1 MSPPALRS
9 PVDLTARVGPLTL
22 RNPVI
27 AASGTFGYGQE
38 FAPFVDLA
46 AFGAVA
52 VKGLSLAP
60 RAGNPVPR
68 IVETRAGMLNA
79 IGLQNVGVEAFE
91 RDKMPALRELGV
103 PVIANFFGNSEDE
116 YRACAQRLSRV
127 EGVAALE
134 MNISCPNVKAGGIAF
149 GTNPALTRSVVEIV
163 RRASDLPLIVKLS
176 PNVTDIRP
184 LARAAVDGGADA
196 LSLINTI
203 TALAVDLDRRRPA
216 LANLTGGL
224 SGPAIKPIALR
235 LTWEVL
241 QEVTVPVIGLGGI
254 WEARDALEF
263 LCLGAC
269 AVQVGTVNFVRPWA
283 GREIA
288 AGIGGYLADQ
298 GVERLVDFIGTFRA
312 ERASP

>member
-1 MSPPALRS
+1 MPSAAPGS

-27 AASGTFGYGQE
+27 AASGTFGYGEE
-38 FAPFVDLA
+38 FAPYVHLS

-68 IVETRAGMLNA
+68 IVETRGGMLNA

-91 RDKMPALRELGV
+91 REKMPVLRGLGA

-116 YRACAQRLSRV
+116 YRDCARRLSAV
-127 EGVAALE
+127 EGLAALE

-149 GTNPALTRSVVEIV
+149 GTNPELTRGVVKAV
-163 RRASDLPLIVKLS
+163 RRVTDLPLIVKLS

-184 LARAAVDGGADA
+184 LARAAVEAGADA

-203 TALAVDLDRRRPA
+203 TAMAVDLDRRRPA

-224 SGPAIKPIALR
+224 SGPAVKPIALR

-241 QEVTVPVIGLGGI
+241 QEVRVPVIGLGGI
-254 WEARDALEF
+254 WDARDALEF

-269 AVQVGTVNFVRPWA
+269 AVQIGTVNFVRPWA

-288 AGIGGYLADQ
+288 EGIGQYLAGQ
-298 GVERLVDFIGTFRA
+298 GVARLADFVGTFRA
-312 ERASP
+312 AMA

>member
-1 MSPPALRS
+1 MSPAALQS

-22 RNPVI
+22 RNPVV
-27 AASGTFGYGQE
+27 AASGTFGYGEE
-38 FAPFVDLA
+38 FAPYVDLA
-46 AFGAVA
+46 AFGAVV

-68 IVETRAGMLNA
+68 IVETRGGMLNA

-91 RDKMPALRELGV
+91 REKMPVLRDLGV
-103 PVIANFFGNSEDE
+103 PVIANFFGNTEDE

-127 EGVAALE
+127 EGLAALE

-149 GTNPALTRSVVEIV
+149 GTKPELTRRVVEAA
-163 RRASDLPLIVKLS
+163 RRVTDLPLIVKLS

-184 LARAAVDGGADA
+184 LARAAVEGGADV
-196 LSLINTI
+196 LSLINTL
-203 TALAVDLDRRRPA
+203 TGMAVDLDRRRPA

-224 SGPAIKPIALR
+224 SGPAVKPIALR

-241 QEVTVPVIGLGGI
+241 QEVSVPVMGLGGI
-254 WEARDALEF
+254 WDARDALEF
-263 LCLGAC
+263 LCLGAR
-269 AVQVGTVNFVRPWA
+269 AVQVGTANFVRPWA

-288 AGIGGYLADQ
+288 EGIGQYLAQQ
-298 GVERLVDFIGTFRA
+298 GVERLEDFVGTFRA
-312 ERASP
+312 SRG